1 MIMDFNTTALVA
13 AVLLLATVL
22 LMRRRDRG
30 DPRAAAKRDTLDT
43 VTDWPPTSVRVMTV
57 AERES
62 YELLRK
68 ALPGMMVLAQVPL
81 SRFIRVPT
89 RHSYG
94 EWMQRVGTL
103 SADLLLC
110 DSGSKVLAVVDV
122 RSAAETDR
130 ARKRHDRLARV
141 LKAAGIKVYTWR
153 EDEVPTMS
161 QVRAL
166 VGAELERQAGIVR
179 PAPIKEPTGSRP
191 MPLTPLPEIEEVLA
205 AGDQASYDAGMDPV
219 PSGFYADQL
228 DAAQPARR

>member
-1 MIMDFNTTALVA
+1 MDFHTPALA
-13 AVLLLATVL
+13 AALLLLATVL
-22 LMRRRDRG
+22 LMWRRGRER
-30 DPRAAAKRDTLDT
+30 PQQSKKHEALDT

-62 YELLRK
+62 YELLRR
-68 ALPGMMVLAQVPL
+68 ALPGIMVLAQVPL
-81 SRFIRVPT
+81 ARFVRVPT
-89 RHSYG
+89 RHSYN

-103 SADLLLC
+103 SADILLC

-141 LKAAGIKVYTWR
+141 LKAAGVKVYTWR

-166 VGAELERQAGIVR
+166 VGADLERQAGVIR
-179 PAPIKEPTGSRP
+179 APVNPRQPSSSRP
-191 MPLTPLPEIEEVLA
+191 MPLIPVPEIEEVLA
-205 AGDQASYDAGMDPV
+205 AGDHAVYDAGMEPV
-219 PSGFYADQL
+219 PSGFYADME
-228 DAAQPARR
+228 AASAGRR

>member
-1 MIMDFNTTALVA
+1 MDFNTTALVA

-30 DPRAAAKRDTLDT
+30 DPRGAAAKRDNLDT
-43 VTDWPPTSVRVMTV
+43 VADWPPTSVRVMTV

-68 ALPGMMVLAQVPL
+68 ALPGIMVLAQVPL

-89 RHSYG
+89 RHSYS
-94 EWMQRVGTL
+94 EWMQRVGSL

-130 ARKRHDRLARV
+130 ARRRHDRLARV
-141 LKAAGIKVYTWR
+141 LKAAGVKVYTWR
-153 EDEVPTMS
+153 EDELPTMA

-166 VGAELERQAGIVR
+166 VGAELERQAGVVR
-179 PAPIKEPTGSRP
+179 PATLSPATSRLAP
-191 MPLTPLPEIEEVLA
+191 QIPVPDIDEVLA
-205 AGDQASYDAGMDPV
+205 EGDQATYDAGMEPV
-219 PSGFYADQL
+219 PSGFYADL
-228 DAAQPARR
+228 DAAPAGRR

>member
-1 MIMDFNTTALVA
+1 MDFNTTALAA
-13 AVLLLATVL
+13 AVLLLLTVW
-22 LMRRRDRG
+22 LMRRRGRNAQR
-30 DPRAAAKRDTLDT
+30 PPNKNDTLDT
-43 VTDWPPTSVRVMTV
+43 VGDWPPTSVRVMTV
-57 AERES
+57 AERQS
-62 YELLRK
+62 YELLRR

-94 EWMQRVGTL
+94 EWMQRVGSL

-130 ARKRHDRLARV
+130 ARRRHDRLARV
-141 LKAAGIKVYTWR
+141 LKAAGVKVFTWR

-166 VGAELERQAGIVR
+166 VGAELERQAGVVR
-179 PAPIKEPTGSRP
+179 APVGTQATSSRP
-191 MPLTPLPEIEEVLA
+191 MPLIPVPEIEEVLA
-205 AGDQASYDAGMDPV
+205 AGDATSYDAGMEPV
-219 PSGFYADQL
+219 PSGFYADIE
-228 DAAQPARR
+228 PASAGRR

>member
-1 MIMDFNTTALVA
+1 MDFNIAALVA

-22 LMRRRDRG
+22 LMRRRGG
-30 DPRAAAKRDTLDT
+30 DETRAASKRDNLDT
-43 VTDWPPTSVRVMTV
+43 VGDWPPTSVRVMTV
-57 AERES
+57 AERQS
-62 YELLRK
+62 YELLKK
-68 ALPGMMVLAQVPL
+68 ALPGIMVLAQVPL

-94 EWMQRVGTL
+94 EWMQRVGSL

-130 ARKRHDRLARV
+130 ARRRHDRLARV
-141 LKAAGIKVYTWR
+141 LKAAGVKVYTWR

-179 PAPIKEPTGSRP
+179 PLPQVPAAPTASRP
-191 MPLTPLPEIEEVLA
+191 MPLNPGVDIDEVLA
-205 AGDQASYDAGMDPV
+205 AGDQASYDAGMEPV
-219 PSGFYADQL
+219 PSGFFADM
-228 DAAQPARR
+228 DTAPAGRR